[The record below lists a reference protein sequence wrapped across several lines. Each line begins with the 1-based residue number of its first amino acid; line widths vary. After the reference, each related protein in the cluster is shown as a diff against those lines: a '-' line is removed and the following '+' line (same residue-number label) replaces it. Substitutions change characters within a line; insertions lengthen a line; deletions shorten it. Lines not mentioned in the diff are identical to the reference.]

1 MTGNHNDA
9 TVTQA
14 GGCNAVRGA
23 KAPAAELRYIYE
35 NSNSIGLVVESTEL
49 LKELLA
55 DDGAGA
61 MPLRSDWGSPKF
73 VIVLYS
79 EGLTGDQIASSL
91 QIPELGRMK
100 VT

>member
-1 MTGNHNDA
+1 M
-9 TVTQA
+9 TQA

-23 KAPAAELRYIYE
+23 KAPVAELRYIYE
-35 NSNSIGLVVESTEL
+35 NSNSIGLIVESAEL

-55 DDGAGA
+55 DDGQGT

-73 VIVLYS
+73 IIVLFS

-91 QIPELGRMK
+91 QIPGIGRMK